1 MSQIQLP
8 IQNLPVDFPT
18 TFPIVTI
25 NGELIFLGQVE
36 EDQIFLRTSQL
47 GGNFWSDPIPVPN
60 ATSPGPPA
68 IACVEGRLYVAWMA
82 SDGSQTLYYTT
93 SFDNGQ
99 SFEPV
104 TQVSDVVMLEAP
116 AMIGGSNAMVVFRK
130 GDQVASVILP

>member
-1 MSQIQLP
+1 MSQLP
-8 IQNLPVDFPT
+8 IENLPAGFPT
-18 TFPIVTI
+18 TFPSVAI
-25 NGELIFLGQVE
+25 NGELIFMGLMEGG
-36 EDQIFLRTSQL
+36 QIFLRTSQV
-47 GGNFWSDPIPVPN
+47 GGNFWSDPITVPN
-60 ATSPGPPA
+60 ATSPELPA

-116 AMIGGSNAMVVFRK
+116 AMIGGSNAMVIFRR
-130 GDQVASVILP
+130 GDQVAAVVLP